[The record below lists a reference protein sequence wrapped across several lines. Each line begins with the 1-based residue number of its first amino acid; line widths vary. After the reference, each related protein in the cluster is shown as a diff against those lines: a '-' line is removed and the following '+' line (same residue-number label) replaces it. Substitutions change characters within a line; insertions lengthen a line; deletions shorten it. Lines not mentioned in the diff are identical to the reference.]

1 MFIMLFCL
9 VDTDKRISLNS
20 SDSIYLILV
29 LDGWA
34 KWGSE
39 FTLRKRCFCDKL
51 RTIMSTREI

>member
-1 MFIMLFCL
+1 MLSCL
-9 VDTDKRISLNS
+9 VDTDKRMIHNFNS
-20 SDSIYLILV
+20 SDSIYLLLV

>member
-1 MFIMLFCL
+1 MLFCL
-9 VDTDKRISLNS
+9 VDT
-20 SDSIYLILV
+20 SDSIYLLLV

>member
-1 MFIMLFCL
+1 MFIMFFCL
-9 VDTDKRISLNS
+9 VDTDKRIS
-20 SDSIYLILV
+20 DSIYLLLV

-39 FTLRKRCFCDKL
+39 FTVRKRCFCDKL